1 MKLRN
6 VLLGGGALLLLLGAR
21 SARAAAPSSPGAGGA
36 DEVARRAFVAELDAA
51 VRRVAGSYSRAARVM
66 VIAQAAFESGWG
78 RTRMYREGFNPFN
91 VIRASSD
98 PGQVIV
104 SGDQECKPD
113 GTCRP
118 ITQRFAKYGS
128 LDEAVGAYLRLLGA
142 PRYKDALT
150 KLERADVEEFITTLY
165 AGGYFTLPVQKYL
178 ASFKDMIRSVEKRL
192 V

>member
-1 MKLRN
+1 MKLQN

-21 SARAAAPSSPGAGGA
+21 GAQGATIPGGGA
-36 DEVARRAFVAELDAA
+36 DAAEAARRAFVAELDAA
-51 VRRVAGSYSRAARVM
+51 IRRVAGGYSRAARVM
-66 VIAQAAFESGWG
+66 ILAQAAFESGWG
-78 RTRMYREGFNPFN
+78 KTRMYRAAFNPFN
-91 VIRASSD
+91 IIRSSSD

-104 SGDQECKPD
+104 GGDQECKPD

-118 ITQRFAKYGS
+118 ITQRFAKYTN

-142 PRYKDALT
+142 PRYRDALT
-150 KLERADVEEFITTLY
+150 KLERGDVEGFITTLY

-192 V
+192 A

>member
-6 VLLGGGALLLLLGAR
+6 VLLGGGALLLLFGAR
-21 SARAAAPSSPGAGGA
+21 SARAAPSSPSAGGA
-36 DEVARRAFVAELDAA
+36 DEAARRAFVAELDAA
-51 VRRVAGSYSRAARVM
+51 IRRVAPGYARAARIM

-78 RTRMYREGFNPFN
+78 KTRMYREGFNPFN
-91 VIRASSD
+91 VIRSSSD

-142 PRYKDALT
+142 LRYKDALV
-150 KLERADVEEFITTLY
+150 KLERADVEGFIVTLY

-192 V
+192 A

>member
-1 MKLRN
+1 MKLQN
-6 VLLGGGALLLLLGAR
+6 VLLAGGALFLLLGAR
-21 SARAAAPSSPGAGGA
+21 SARAAPASSGVPGA
-36 DEVARRAFVAELDAA
+36 DEAGRRVFVAELDAA
-51 VRRVAGSYSRAARVM
+51 LRRVAGGYSRAARVM

-91 VIRASSD
+91 VIRSSAD

-150 KLERADVEEFITTLY
+150 KLERGDVEGFITTLY
-165 AGGYFTLPVQKYL
+165 VGGYFTLPVQKYL
-178 ASFKDMIRSVEKRL
+178 ASFRDMIRSVEKRL
-192 V
+192 A

>member
-36 DEVARRAFVAELDAA
+36 DEAARRAFVAELDAA
-51 VRRVAGSYSRAARVM
+51 LRRVAPGYSRAARVM

-78 RTRMYREGFNPFN
+78 KTRMYREGSNPFN
-91 VIRASSD
+91 IIRSSAD

-104 SGDQECKPD
+104 SGDQECRPD

-118 ITQRFAKYGS
+118 ITQRFAKYAS

-142 PRYKDALT
+142 PRYKGALVR
-150 KLERADVEEFITTLY
+150 LERADVEGFITTLY

-178 ASFKDMIRSVEKRL
+178 VSFKDMIRSVERRL